1 MVSRLPKDSSTKP
14 HVIPVKRKDKTY
26 FPSRFVQVG
35 FCLKHTQSGP
45 EFQSESCSFKPSL
58 PPKLETWKKTRSGD
72 QLPSLKP
79 TASSPLKING
89 WKMQIPFG
97 ASLPMFSGQ
106 TCCYFQ
112 GGYLEAPYPPIPSP
126 LSSPPP
132 QENISL
138 SVWWESKALRDL
150 LKPP

>member
-1 MVSRLPKDSSTKP
+1 MVCWWLADCPKIHQQNLTLSLSKEK
-14 HVIPVKRKDKTY
+14 I
-26 FPSRFVQVG
+26 
-35 FCLKHTQSGP
+35 KHTFHQG
-45 EFQSESCSFKPSL
+45 SFKSVFVLNTPNQVPNFRVKVVHSNHHYRQNL
-58 PPKLETWKKTRSGD
+58 KPEKKTRSGD

-126 LSSPPP
+126 LSSAPPP
-132 QENISL
+132 RKHQ
-138 SVWWESKALRDL
+138 SKCLMGI
-150 LKPP
+150 